1 MHEEVPVVTDLRY
14 AIRMLRK
21 SPGVAA
27 AVILSLGLGIGANSV
42 IFTWVKAVLLD
53 PLPGVTA

>member
-1 MHEEVPVVTDLRY
+1 MPAGWTRWVGRVVGGPLHEYVPVVTDLRY

-27 AVILSLGLGIGANSV
+27 AVILSLGLGIA
-42 IFTWVKAVLLD
+42 
-53 PLPGVTA
+53 PTA